1 MTNVLPRIRILSP
14 TFTQPYILTHI
25 VTYILT
31 NRVSD
36 TYSDMHIEMFVDIYY
51 CSYIL
56 TRNNANIKR
65 MYVCLRV
72 YTTEYQQ

>member
-1 MTNVLPRIRILSP
+1 MTQYIPTFIIILITTNVLPRIRILSP

-36 TYSDMHIEMFVDIYY
+36 TYSDMHIEMFVDIY
-51 CSYIL
+51 IL
-56 TRNNANIKR
+56 FLYPDT
-65 MYVCLRV
+65 
-72 YTTEYQQ
+72 Q